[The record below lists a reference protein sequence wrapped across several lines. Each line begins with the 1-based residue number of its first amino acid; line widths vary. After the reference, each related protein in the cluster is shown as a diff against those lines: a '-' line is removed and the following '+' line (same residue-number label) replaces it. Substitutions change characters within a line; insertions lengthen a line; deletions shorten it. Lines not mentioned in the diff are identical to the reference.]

1 MDFSVLMSVYYKEN
15 PEFLKR
21 AFESIWDLQT
31 LKPSQIVLVE
41 DGPLSDGLYAEI
53 KRQKELL
60 KDKLTV
66 VSLEKNVG
74 LGVALAEGLKACK
87 YDIVARM
94 DGDDVADQDRF
105 LTQIDFL
112 KTNPDISIVGSY
124 ISEFEGGE
132 ENIYAYRTPPVS
144 HADIYSFAKKRNPL
158 NHMTVMFKKE
168 AIASVGGY
176 MPFMGFE
183 DYYLWVRMLKK
194 GFLFANL
201 PRYLVNA
208 RAGLAMVGRR
218 GGLKYAIS
226 EYRLQK
232 EFLRLGFINF
242 GEFLF
247 NASIRFLSRIVPE
260 QIRIALYQ
268 KALRR

>member
-1 MDFSVLMSVYYKEN
+1 MDFSVLISVYHKEN

-21 AFESIWDLQT
+21 AFESIWDLQS

-41 DGPLSDGLYAEI
+41 DGPLTDDLNAEI
-53 KRQKELL
+53 QRQKELL
-60 KDKLTV
+60 GERLTV

-87 YDIVARM
+87 YDLVARM
-94 DGDDVADQDRF
+94 DGDDIADKDRF
-105 LTQIDFL
+105 LNQIDFL
-112 KTNPDISIVGSY
+112 KANPDISVVGSF
-124 ISEFEGGE
+124 ISEFEGNE
-132 ENIYAYRTPPVS
+132 RNIYAYRTPPAT
-144 HADIYSFAKKRNPL
+144 HADIYNFAKKRNPI
-158 NHMTVMFKKE
+158 NHMTVMFKKD
-168 AIASVGGY
+168 AVMSVGGY

-183 DYYLWVRMLKK
+183 DYYLWVRMLKQ
-194 GFLFANL
+194 GLLFANI
-201 PRYLVNA
+201 PKYLVNA

-232 EFLRLGFINF
+232 EFFRLGFINF

-247 NASIRFLSRIVPE
+247 NTSIRFLSRIVPE
-260 QIRIALYQ
+260 PIRIALYQ

>member
-124 ISEFEGGE
+124 ISEFEIG
-132 ENIYAYRTPPVS
+132 
-144 HADIYSFAKKRNPL
+144 
-158 NHMTVMFKKE
+158 
-168 AIASVGGY
+168 
-176 MPFMGFE
+176 
-183 DYYLWVRMLKK
+183 
-194 GFLFANL
+194 
-201 PRYLVNA
+201 
-208 RAGLAMVGRR
+208 RAHV
-218 GGLKYAIS
+218 
-226 EYRLQK
+226 
-232 EFLRLGFINF
+232 
-242 GEFLF
+242 
-247 NASIRFLSRIVPE
+247 
-260 QIRIALYQ
+260 
-268 KALRR
+268 

>member
-1 MDFSVLMSVYYKEN
+1 MQS
-15 PEFLKR
+15 
-21 AFESIWDLQT
+21 

-41 DGPLSDGLYAEI
+41 DGPLTDDLYAQI
-53 KRQKELL
+53 QRQKELL
-60 KDKLTV
+60 GEKLTV

-74 LGVALAEGLKACK
+74 LGIALAEGLKACE
-87 YDIVARM
+87 YGTVARM
-94 DGDDVADQDRF
+94 DGDDVADRDRF
-105 LTQIDFL
+105 LEQIGFL
-112 KTNPDISIVGSY
+112 KANPDISVVGSF
-124 ISEFEGGE
+124 ISEFEGDEG
-132 ENIYAYRTPPVS
+132 NIYAYRTPPTT
-144 HADIYSFAKKRNPL
+144 HIDIYNFAKKRNPI
-158 NHMTVMFKKE
+158 NHMTVMFRKD
-168 AIASVGGY
+168 AVMAVGGY

>member
-105 LTQIDFL
+105 LTQIVF
-112 KTNPDISIVGSY
+112 
-124 ISEFEGGE
+124 
-132 ENIYAYRTPPVS
+132 
-144 HADIYSFAKKRNPL
+144 
-158 NHMTVMFKKE
+158 
-168 AIASVGGY
+168 
-176 MPFMGFE
+176 
-183 DYYLWVRMLKK
+183 
-194 GFLFANL
+194 
-201 PRYLVNA
+201 
-208 RAGLAMVGRR
+208 
-218 GGLKYAIS
+218 
-226 EYRLQK
+226 
-232 EFLRLGFINF
+232 
-242 GEFLF
+242 
-247 NASIRFLSRIVPE
+247 
-260 QIRIALYQ
+260 
-268 KALRR
+268 